1 MTHLS
6 LRLCE
11 RQAIKRPLF
20 GNFARRLIAA
30 AIACRVPMLDVV
42 GLSAKSLSETIRFGS
57 NRIVSD

>member
-11 RQAIKRPLF
+11 RQAIKRLLF
-20 GNFARRLIAA
+20 GILRALDRGGDRLP
-30 AIACRVPMLDVV
+30 RSNLDVA